1 MPLDSNSVMRLNQGL
16 QNEGG
21 KYFFTLESPFIPTF
35 TGKVFNVEVPSS
47 HDVTIRDIAHSLSM
61 QCRFGG
67 HCQQFYSVAEHS
79 VILSRLVE
87 KKFALC
93 ALLHESS
100 HAYIHDVVITL
111 QYLLPGYQEMANRI
125 WAMVAKRFHLP
136 SVIPV
141 AIRNADLKLRASE
154 IEYLLLPTT
163 RAWLQ
168 GVTPFTLEEL
178 GVRHSKQLGMLPRE
192 AHRQFLARFA
202 ELVI

>member
-1 MPLDSNSVMRLNQGL
+1 MPLNSNSVIRLNHGL
-16 QNEGG
+16 QSAGA
-21 KYFFTLESPFIPTF
+21 KYSSTLESPFIPTF

-47 HDVTIRDIAHSLSM
+47 HDISIRDIAHSLSM

-67 HCQQFYSVAEHS
+67 HCQQFYSAAEHS

-87 KKFALC
+87 KEFAMC

-111 QYLLPGYQEMANRI
+111 QYLLPGYLEMANRI

-136 SVIPV
+136 SVIPL
-141 AIRNADLKLRASE
+141 AIRNVDLRLRASE
-154 IEYLLLPTT
+154 IEYLLLPST
-163 RAWLQ
+163 RTWLQ

-192 AHRQFLARFA
+192 ANRQFLARFA